1 MVVLFLQHNPFERF
15 EALFLRQRNRKQNGL
30 HRVFVALIRR
40 RLRVAA
46 HAVEEPVEMLLVLA
60 TQRAAEF

>member
-1 MVVLFLQHNPFERF
+1 MVSLFLQNNSFERI

-30 HRVFVALIRR
+30 HRVFIALIRG

-46 HAVEEPVEMLLVLA
+46 HVIEEPVEMRLVFA
-60 TQRAAEF
+60 AQRAAKF

>member
-1 MVVLFLQHNPFERF
+1 MVSLFLQNNSFERI

-30 HRVFVALIRR
+30 HRVFIALICR

-46 HAVEEPVEMLLVLA
+46 HVIEEPVKMRLVFA
-60 TQRAAEF
+60 AQRAAKF